1 MTHLIIV
8 VMKRLNFIL
17 GAAALAAVALTASP
31 AVNAQENGNRDENG
45 KVVRGP
51 YETNRFGD
59 NWFIGAGGGINVF
72 MNDGYKV
79 NIGPSIDASL
89 GKWFTPSVGMRVG
102 YSGFT
107 TKLWADDASVLGKDL
122 DKEENMYLLQFGYMY
137 FHGDFLWNMS
147 NALGGYKETR
157 FWNLVPYIHAGY
169 YRSYGLDNVDFAN
182 NELAVGAGLLHNL
195 RLSDRLDLIV
205 DMKGIVVNGR
215 VHGADGVA
223 IQPSVTMGLAV
234 DLGWPNFVRTST
246 VLGAVELASADQMA
260 ALQAAAVALELANA
274 SLEADII
281 NLQNTNNNLN
291 AQVNDLKK
299 NKGKAVQPADMTD
312 LSPVEVYFNIGKS
325 TLSVDELSHLDYI
338 ATKILAKAD
347 KQSKV
352 VITVM
357 GSADSNTGTAKRN
370 KSLSEARGKYVA
382 DILTAKYGIPTD
394 RIVVNSEVVK
404 APADPE
410 LDRAVRISF

>member
-1 MTHLIIV
+1 
-8 VMKRLNFIL
+8 MKRLNFIL
-17 GAAALAAVALTASP
+17 GAAALAAVAMTASP
-31 AVNAQENGNRDENG
+31 ALNAQENGNRDENG
-45 KVVRGP
+45 KIVRGP

-79 NIGPSIDASL
+79 NIGPSIDASV

-107 TKLWADDASVLGKDL
+107 ARLWADDASVLGNTLDEDKD
-122 DKEENMYLLQFGYMY
+122 KYLQKFGYMY

-157 FWNLVPYIHAGY
+157 FWNLVPYLHAGY
-169 YRSYGLDNVDFAN
+169 YRSYGLDDVDYAN

-195 RLSDRLDLIV
+195 RLSDRLDLII
-205 DMKGIVVNGR
+205 DMKGIVVDGR

-234 DLGWPNFVRTST
+234 DLGWPDFVRTST
-246 VLGAVELASADQMA
+246 VIGAVEMASADQMA
-260 ALQAAAVALELANA
+260 ALQAATVALELANA

-281 NLQNTNNNLN
+281 DLQNTNDKLN
-291 AQVNDLKK
+291 GQINDLKK
-299 NKGKAVQPADMTD
+299 NKGTAVQPAGMKD
-312 LSPVEVYFNIGKS
+312 LSPVEVYFGIGKS

-382 DILTAKYGIPTD
+382 DILATKYGIPMN

-404 APADPE
+404 APVDPE
-410 LDRAVRISF
+410 LDRAVKISF